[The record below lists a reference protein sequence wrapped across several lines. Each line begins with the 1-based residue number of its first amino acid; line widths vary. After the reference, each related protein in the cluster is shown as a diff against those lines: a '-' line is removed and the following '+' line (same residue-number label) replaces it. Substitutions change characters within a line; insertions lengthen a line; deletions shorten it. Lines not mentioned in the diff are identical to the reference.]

1 LCADIEDAKSA
12 AEALQRIQGQLSR
25 ATQVAAV
32 GELAAS
38 IAHEINQPLAAVLM
52 DGSACRR
59 WLSAQSPNLIEA
71 TRAAERVI
79 RDCNAAAEVV
89 RRIRAL
95 FQRAEP
101 EKLPLELNDVVAEV
115 IGLLKG
121 DIVRQS
127 IAVETH
133 LEENLPHI
141 LADRVQ
147 LQQVIF
153 NLLTNG
159 IQAMEKSDHPKK
171 LHVRSRRQGAEM
183 VLIEV
188 RDHGT
193 GLKDPEK
200 IFEAFFTTKKTGMG
214 MGLAIC
220 RSIIDAHGGRLWAA
234 PTNGP
239 GATICFTLPLQ
250 ASASQ

>member
-1 LCADIEDAKSA
+1 
-12 AEALQRIQGQLSR
+12 
-25 ATQVAAV
+25 
-32 GELAAS
+32 
-38 IAHEINQPLAAVLM
+38 
-52 DGSACRR
+52 
-59 WLSAQSPNLIEA
+59 
-71 TRAAERVI
+71 
-79 RDCNAAAEVV
+79 
-89 RRIRAL
+89 
-95 FQRAEP
+95 
-101 EKLPLELNDVVAEV
+101 
-115 IGLLKG
+115 
-121 DIVRQS
+121 
-127 IAVETH
+127 VETH